1 MTVLPLIDER
11 ELLIQ
16 LGDGKETAFNILY
29 DRYANKI
36 YSRLLKLTQSEQL
49 ADELLQDT
57 FIILWNKRH
66 TINPDL
72 SIKSWLY
79 KVAENEVYQLYRK
92 IARDKK
98 LQEHIVSTFI
108 ETYSHTEENIYFK
121 ENNELLERAMQ
132 KLTPQRKQAFRLC
145 RLEGLSYHEA
155 AEQMGVS
162 VSTVS
167 NHLVQATSMV
177 RNYIF
182 QSREHM
188 VLLFSILLF
197 KSL

>member
-1 MTVLPLIDER
+1 MNTLPLIDER
-11 ELLIQ
+11 KLLIN
-16 LGDGKETAFNILY
+16 LGDGKESAFNSLY
-29 DRYANKI
+29 QLYANKI

-108 ETYSHTEENIYFK
+108 ETYSHTEEGIFYK
-121 ENNELLERAMQ
+121 ESQELLAEAMEQ
-132 KLTPQRKQAFRLC
+132 LTPQRKEAFKLC
-145 RLEGLSYHEA
+145 RIEGMSYQEA
-155 AEQMGVS
+155 ATKMGVS

-167 NHLVQATSMV
+167 NHLVQATNLV
-177 RNYIF
+177 RAYIF
-182 QSREHM
+182 RSKESICS
-188 VLLFSILLF
+188 LLIAVILRHN
-197 KSL
+197 